1 MATVKITQLPSIT
14 GANSA
19 ATDVVPMVDVS
30 ADVTS
35 KITRQ
40 EFFDNIPAAS
50 VVGDLTIGDKIVH
63 SGDTDTAIR
72 FPTTD
77 TVTVE
82 TSGSERLR
90 VTSTGS
96 VGIGTSSPGSLLTL
110 YSATNATLAVQG
122 DATANVST
130 TRSSNDGQSGILN
143 SRKARGTT
151 AAPLV
156 VNAGDLTGQIFHQA
170 YDGSGYVTTSQ
181 ILAAASTVTG
191 TGNIGGF
198 ITFTTRTDGAA
209 STLTER
215 VRITAAGNVGIGT
228 SSPSTTLQVV
238 GTVTA
243 TGFSG
248 PLTGNASTATT
259 LQTSRTL
266 WGQSF
271 NGSANVTGDLTS
283 VGNIT
288 GTAGINLLTTTTG
301 ALSLDT
307 GTTGAINIGTNAN
320 AKTVTIGNGT
330 GATSLVLQAGTGAI
344 NIGTN
349 AVART
354 ITIGNGT
361 GASSVVLEA
370 GTGAINIG
378 TNAVAR
384 TITVGNATGA
394 SAVAID
400 SGSGNII
407 LNGANSN
414 RVGINT
420 TAPVTALHV
429 AGASMTTGVVYV
441 NQPAQT
447 TITGAA
453 TLTIAQLLTGIIQY
467 TAAGGNTL
475 TLPTGT
481 LIEGGLPATFP
492 TDMAFDFSV
501 ISTGGGTATLGT
513 ATGLTLV
520 GSMAVASGASGR
532 FRVRKT
538 ATNTY
543 TVYRI

>member
-14 GANSA
+14 GSNSA

-50 VVGDLTIGDKIVH
+50 VVGDLTIADKIVH
-63 SGDTDTAIR
+63 SGDTNTAIR
-72 FPTTD
+72 FPTAD

-82 TSGSERLR
+82 TNGVERVRVDSSGN
-90 VTSTGS
+90 
-96 VGIGTSSPGSLLTL
+96 VGVGTSSPSVPLTVGPSTLPAGLSIQGLLVTAESGSNSLITARL
-110 YSATNATLAVQG
+110 SAATGSPVINQIVSSGTASTPTAVASGRALGRNNWFGFDGTNY
-122 DATANVST
+122 
-130 TRSSNDGQSGILN
+130 
-143 SRKARGTT
+143 
-151 AAPLV
+151 
-156 VNAGDLTGQIFHQA
+156 VNAVAITAQVDGTPGTGSMPGRLLFLTTPS
-170 YDGSGYVTTSQ
+170 GSGTPVERLR
-181 ILAAASTVTG
+181 IDST
-191 TGNIGGF
+191 
-198 ITFTTRTDGAA
+198 
-209 STLTER
+209 
-215 VRITAAGNVGIGT
+215 GNVGIGT
-228 SSPSTTLQVV
+228 SSPSTALQVV

-248 PLTGNASTATT
+248 PLTGAVTGNASTATT

-271 NGSANVTGDLTS
+271 NGSANVTGNLTN

-288 GTAGINLLTTTTG
+288 GSAGIDILTTTTG

-320 AKTVTIGNGT
+320 AKT
-330 GATSLVLQAGTGAI
+330 
-344 NIGTN
+344 
-349 AVART
+349 
-354 ITIGNGT
+354 ITI
-361 GASSVVLEA
+361 
-370 GTGAINIG
+370 
-378 TNAVAR
+378 
-384 TITVGNATGA
+384 GNATGA
-394 SAVAID
+394 TAVAVN

-429 AGASMTTGVVYV
+429 AGASMTTGVVYI

-447 TITGAA
+447 SIAAAA

-467 TAAGGNTL
+467 TGANATL

-543 TVYRI
+543 TVYRIS